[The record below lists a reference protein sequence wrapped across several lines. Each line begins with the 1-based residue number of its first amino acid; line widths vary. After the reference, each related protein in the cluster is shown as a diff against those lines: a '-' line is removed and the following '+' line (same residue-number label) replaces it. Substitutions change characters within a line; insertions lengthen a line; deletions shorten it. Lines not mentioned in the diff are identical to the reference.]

1 MSDWPE
7 IFTIYIYTYI
17 YIYIYLYFTDGKNI
31 AYVRLLCF
39 QLTKELEI

>member
-1 MSDWPE
+1 MCDWPE
-7 IFTIYIYTYI
+7 IFTKYIYI
-17 YIYIYLYFTDGKNI
+17 YIYIYLYFIDGKNI

>member
-7 IFTIYIYTYI
+7 IFTIYIYI
-17 YIYIYLYFTDGKNI
+17 YIYIYLYFIDGKNI
-31 AYVRLLCF
+31 AYVRLLCC